1 MSAMSDAQVITKAQ
15 LFTEAKWSE
24 ISDAVS
30 KAFRMNAEERE
41 AFAEKR
47 VAKLIAAIPFLA
59 ECEDAER
66 TAVAH
71 LGSYLLS
78 VRATKRYFNARP
90 DDSESITER
99 LRLISNFKG
108 GDQRI
113 IERGTNLLALNM
125 VSDYRRDAEEDVFLR
140 KYNPVSEGDF
150 DYESTIGELKKRIEE
165 VPCSEMDEIMSP
177 SFALLD
183 FWAFV

>member
-1 MSAMSDAQVITKAQ
+1 MSAMSNAQVVTKAR
-15 LFTEAKWSE
+15 LFTETKWSE

-30 KAFRMNAEERE
+30 KAFRMTTKERE
-41 AFAEKR
+41 ALKEKR
-47 VAKLIAAIPFLA
+47 VARLIAAIPFLA

-71 LGSYLLS
+71 VGTYLLS
-78 VRATKRYFNARP
+78 VRETKRYFNAKP
-90 DDSESITER
+90 DDSESVTER

-113 IERGTNLLALNM
+113 IERGMNLLALNM

-150 DYESTIGELKKRIEE
+150 DYESTIGELKERIEE
-165 VPCSEMDEIMSP
+165 VPCSEMDKIMSL

-183 FWAFV
+183 FWSVG